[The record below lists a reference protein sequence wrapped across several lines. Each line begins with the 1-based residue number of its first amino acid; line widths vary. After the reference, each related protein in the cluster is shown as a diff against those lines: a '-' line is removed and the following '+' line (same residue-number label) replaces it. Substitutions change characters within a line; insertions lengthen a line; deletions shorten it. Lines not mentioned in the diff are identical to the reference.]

1 MKQWNAGRKMHV
13 STLAVKSCIKFRL
26 AGQRYKAGL
35 ISAAKRAK
43 ELESKGISWEL
54 PPEEIKKRES
64 IYHERQAKAAKSQQ
78 IPGSG

>member
-35 ISAAKRAK
+35 LSAAKRAK

-54 PPEEIKKRES
+54 SPEEIKKRES
-64 IYHERQAKAAKSQQ
+64 MYHEKQGQATKLHQSSE
-78 IPGSG
+78 SG